1 MSRPTRRAFLK
12 GASGSL
18 VTAALAAT
26 NAQLAQAADRS
37 VYTRGTTLEQA
48 AAPVATGGYTRL
60 TAGPGYP
67 LVVRADLAEP
77 RDGTTDHGQQLAV
90 GEGHLAVVDGRGI
103 RVCTRGGGE
112 HVAEGARRVCLCRQE
127 ELRWNGHLSGT
138 CRAHPRSGHE
148 SENIAD
154 EGDRTTSTP

>member
-1 MSRPTRRAFLK
+1 MPRPTRRAFLK

-60 TAGPGYP
+60 TAGPGSSFP
-67 LVVRADLAEP
+67 LTRIPHSSAARVTRRAAPSNERLN
-77 RDGTTDHGQQLAV
+77 HGQDA
-90 GEGHLAVVDGRGI
+90 
-103 RVCTRGGGE
+103 
-112 HVAEGARRVCLCRQE
+112 
-127 ELRWNGHLSGT
+127 
-138 CRAHPRSGHE
+138 
-148 SENIAD
+148 
-154 EGDRTTSTP
+154 